1 MGRRHGLV
9 VSAVDYGVGNPRFES
24 RRNQENFSSRKII
37 IINFFIFLEKISQWI
52 NNSSFNFHVRTN
64 HDAEE
69 CRHALVGEV

>member
-1 MGRRHGLV
+1 MGGHRGLV
-9 VSAVDYGVGNPRFES
+9 VITVDYGARGPRFES
-24 RRNQENFSSRKII
+24 RRSQE
-37 IINFFIFLEKISQWI
+37 IFPQEKLLLISYFQRISQWI